1 MSVEGVYFITFR
13 SVTYAQRA
21 ERLLSRAGFRCRIQR
36 SQRWMAEKGCGY
48 SLRLRT
54 VLGHVQDNDGQK
66 MSKSKGNAVDPMD
79 ALNKY
84 GADAIRWYFY
94 SNSAPW
100 LPNRFHEDAVV
111 ECQRKFMGTLWNTY
125 AFYVL
130 YANIDNFNPLEH
142 ELEYDKLSLMDK
154 WLLSKLNSTVK
165 AVDANL
171 GAYKIPE
178 TTRVLEEVV
187 DDMSN

>member
-1 MSVEGVYFITFR
+1 MAIST
-13 SVTYAQRA
+13 
-21 ERLLSRAGFRCRIQR
+21 LLFDKAPFKNVI
-36 SQRWMAEKGCGY
+36 
-48 SLRLRT
+48 
-54 VLGHVQDNDGQK
+54 VLGHVQDKDGQK

-154 WLLSKLNSTVK
+154 WHSGSCKGT
-165 AVDANL
+165 
-171 GAYKIPE
+171 
-178 TTRVLEEVV
+178 
-187 DDMSN
+187 